1 MASEDHVLTKE
12 DYFEMAV
19 NCFGENRLEES
30 IEYYKRALSMD
41 PGFQDALHGIGMSL
55 FNLGRVDE
63 AISAARKLV
72 DIDAE
77 DVLAHTSLSMFYQA
91 KGMIEE
97 AEKEGNLAKVLGW
110 KEDLKGG

>member
-19 NCFGENRLEES
+19 TCFGENRLEES
-30 IEYYKRALSMD
+30 VEYYKKALSLD
-41 PGFQDALHGIGMSL
+41 PKFQDALHGLGMAL
-55 FNLGRVDE
+55 HNLGRLDE
-63 AISAARKLV
+63 AIAAARKLV
-72 DIDAE
+72 DIDAD